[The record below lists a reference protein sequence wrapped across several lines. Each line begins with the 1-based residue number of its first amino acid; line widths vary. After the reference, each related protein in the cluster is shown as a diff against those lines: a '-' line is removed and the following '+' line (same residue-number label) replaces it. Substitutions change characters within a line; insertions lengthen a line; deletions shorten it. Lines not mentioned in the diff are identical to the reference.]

1 MKEVTIPVIP
11 PFRRKSSEISVP
23 ETSSSEKNGKKI
35 QDRLL
40 LKLNIKPH
48 KNRKEHISRPIT
60 LSPNIQPSFE
70 YSPQQEQPPPLP
82 SVDRLKS
89 IVKRHSAPDISLNN
103 RNLSPLGNRIQVN
116 EIPEE
121 LIYYELDKLDC
132 ANNEIN
138 FKGTVDKD
146 SHSYRELGGFLKT
159 GGSKFSNDKLGNKF
173 GNNKFSNYIG
183 DDKTNIFF
191 DTTQAKLMIEIQ
203 ERLKKRNFLKA
214 DEETNAYEI
223 KNLTTDLPTD
233 LATDSFDESSD
244 YYSIPIDEIQKLKV
258 SNDVAIEELY
268 ATVNKKKN
276 VKTFENDIT
285 IEEHNPT
292 VNKKNLSSTENNPAI
307 EGLYATVNKKTINKS
322 LDIDYKDS
330 SDFTISESTW
340 L

>member
-1 MKEVTIPVIP
+1 MKEITIPVIP

-23 ETSSSEKNGKKI
+23 ESSSSEKNGKKI

-48 KNRKEHISRPIT
+48 KNRKEHISRPTT
-60 LSPNIQPSFE
+60 LSPSIQPSFE

-89 IVKRHSAPDISLNN
+89 IVKRHSAPDISFNN
-103 RNLSPLGNRIQVN
+103 INLSPSGKRIQVN

-132 ANNEIN
+132 TNNQNEIN
-138 FKGTVDKD
+138 FKDPADKD
-146 SHSYRELGGFLKT
+146 SHSYRELEGVLKT
-159 GGSKFSNDKLGNKF
+159 GGSKLSNDQWGNKI
-173 GNNKFSNYIG
+173 GNNRFSNYIG

-203 ERLKKRNFLKA
+203 ERLKKRNILKA

-223 KNLTTDLPTD
+223 KNLATD
-233 LATDSFDESSD
+233 LATDSFDENSD

-258 SNDVAIEELY
+258 SDDVAIEALY

-285 IEEHNPT
+285 IEELYAT
-292 VNKKNLSSTENNPAI
+292 VNKKNLRATVNNPAI
-307 EGLYATVNKKTINKS
+307 EGLYATVNKKNINKS